1 MSEQANRLRDKVKG
15 LVRRVQEPW
24 RGSAHPME
32 LQQAILQQLE
42 GDVVGIRADKKV
54 FPYTHMH
61 LWLLAETPR
70 ERAVLKASFGDG
82 RELAAAIRE
91 HLAALGCPV
100 PDLTLELT
108 LTRKRRE
115 EFGDQRFA
123 IERTRRRGRSREA
136 AAPQALAETPP
147 VVRLTVAKGRAERK
161 TYVLDQDRIT
171 IGRLREVTDEHGR
184 LRRLNDI
191 AFADDDEV
199 SRSVSREHARIER
212 REDGLRLID
221 ERSAGGT
228 RIFRAGHSIPV
239 SSRDRRGIQL
249 QSGDLIYLGRAALRL
264 ALPDEDAGS
273 GGAR

>member
-1 MSEQANRLRDKVKG
+1 LSEQESGLLDKLKG

-32 LQQAILQQLE
+32 LQRAILQQLE
-42 GDVVGIRADKKV
+42 ADVVGIRADKKV
-54 FPYTHMH
+54 FPYTHLH
-61 LWLLAETPR
+61 LWLLAATSR
-70 ERAVLKASFGDG
+70 ERAVLEASFGDG

-100 PDLTLELT
+100 PDLTIELT
-108 LTRKRRE
+108 LTGRRRKD
-115 EFGDQRFA
+115 FGDQRFA
-123 IERTRRRGRSREA
+123 IQRTRRQGRSREEA
-136 AAPQALAETPP
+136 VPDAPTEIPS

-161 TYVLDQDRIT
+161 TYTLDQDRIT

-199 SRSVSREHARIER
+199 GRSVSREHARIER

-228 RIFRAGHSIPV
+228 RVFRAGRSIAI

-249 QSGDLIYLGRAALRL
+249 QSGDMIYLGRAALRL
-264 ALPDEDAGS
+264 VLPDEDSEGD
-273 GGAR
+273 AR